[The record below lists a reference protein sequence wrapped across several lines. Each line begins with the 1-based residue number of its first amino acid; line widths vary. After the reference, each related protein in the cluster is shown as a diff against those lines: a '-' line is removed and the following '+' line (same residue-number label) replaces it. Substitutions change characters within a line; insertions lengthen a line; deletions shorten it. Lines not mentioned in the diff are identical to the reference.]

1 MERGE
6 SSFEIEHQGQMGG
19 RISDADGQ
27 GVGGPESWTI
37 PMDVICVS
45 SQIWMNEWN
54 LYLSSEINVNNIQ
67 N

>member
-1 MERGE
+1 MHGIIWRGE
-6 SSFEIEHQGQMGG
+6 RVRLKLNIQGQMGG

-45 SQIWMNEWN
+45 SQILMNE
-54 LYLSSEINVNNIQ
+54 
-67 N
+67 